1 MAIFTIAMFV
11 YQRVYNV
18 TNFTDAQQIP
28 NQSLGLYI
36 PYIYPLSE
44 VDEIWLRCD
53 AEGPGR
59 GGAPAQRRC
68 AAEEDSAA
76 EIAPGGEGGP
86 TPGEMEGKCG
96 ENVGNMWGKCG
107 ESHGKTWD
115 LLWGINDTWGT
126 YLGNP

>member
-1 MAIFTIAMFV
+1 M
-11 YQRVYNV
+11 

-36 PYIYPLSE
+36 PYIYPLSK

-53 AEGPGR
+53 AEGPGC
-59 GGAPAQRRC
+59 GVTAPAQRRC

-86 TPGEMEGKCG
+86 TPGEMEGTCG
-96 ENVGNMWGKCG
+96 ENVGNPMAKHGIYYG
-107 ESHGKTWD
+107 ESMTHGEH
-115 LLWGINDTWGT
+115 I
-126 YLGNP
+126 

>member
-1 MAIFTIAMFV
+1 M
-11 YQRVYNV
+11 
-18 TNFTDAQQIP
+18 
-28 NQSLGLYI
+28 
-36 PYIYPLSE
+36 
-44 VDEIWLRCD
+44 DEIWLRCD
-53 AEGPGR
+53 TEGPGC

-96 ENVGNMWGKCG
+96 E
-107 ESHGKTWD
+107 SHGKTWD

-126 YLGNP
+126 LIGIYRILMDLPEDQYQER